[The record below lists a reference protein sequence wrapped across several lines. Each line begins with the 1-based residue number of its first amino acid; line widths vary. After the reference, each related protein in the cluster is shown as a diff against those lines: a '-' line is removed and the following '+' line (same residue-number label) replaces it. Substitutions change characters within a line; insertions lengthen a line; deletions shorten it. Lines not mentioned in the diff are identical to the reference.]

1 MGGNF
6 AAAKLVP
13 RHHALSNKRRLSS
26 YLRVMAASFVFLSS
40 SALSSCT
47 SDDNEQRA
55 GAAAAV
61 AEPARQPDYHS
72 EFTAHEWEI
81 AKAQQWLGDFGID
94 VREADVYCRFS
105 VDSVYFSTGAMNY
118 YFDEHNNVT
127 GKYEITASGKYPY
140 SVEAEKIEID
150 GQTFTI
156 TSQADCL
163 VLTNEDWR
171 LVLKD
176 K

>member
-40 SALSSCT
+40 SALSSCS
-47 SDDNEQRA
+47 SDDNEQ
-55 GAAAAV
+55 GAV

-81 AKAQQWLGDFGID
+81 AKAQQRLGDFGID

-105 VDSVYFSTGAMNY
+105 ADSVYFSTGAMNY

-140 SVEAEKIEID
+140 SVEAEKEVLRNHNLWISS
-150 GQTFTI
+150 
-156 TSQADCL
+156 TSKL
-163 VLTNEDWR
+163 
-171 LVLKD
+171 
-176 K
+176 